1 MYSTKSTVYDNYF
14 MLRKGELLVMK
25 FSRDTILKIA
35 HLARL
40 EINNDM
46 IETYEHELS
55 RILELVEQMNNVDT
69 TDVMPM
75 AHPQDSTLRLRSDAA
90 NEPDQRDHFQAIAP
104 ATEAGLYL
112 VPKVIE

>member
-1 MYSTKSTVYDNYF
+1 MYSTKSTVYDNHY
-14 MLRKGELLVMK
+14 MPHIGESLVMK
-25 FSRDTILKIA
+25 FSRDAILKIA

-40 EINNDM
+40 EIKDEM
-46 IETYEHELS
+46 IESYAHELS

-75 AHPQDSTLRLRSDAA
+75 AHPQDSTLRLRLDAA
-90 NEPDQRDHFQAIAP
+90 DEPEQRDRYQAIAP